1 VRSARKRSAKR
12 NKKRRI
18 DNNVNRK
25 RSKHVSTPSKLNA
38 KSMPASNA
46 RLTKR
51 RLRSAASLPLSML
64 KSSVKKRRS
73 MPRKMPSAQK
83 RLLLLKLRE

>member
-1 VRSARKRSAKR
+1 VKSVRKRSAKR
-12 NKKRRI
+12 NNKRRI
-18 DNNVNRK
+18 DKCANRK

-51 RLRSAASLPLSML
+51 RLRSAANLLLSVL
-64 KSSVKKRRS
+64 RSSVNKRRI
-73 MPRKMPSAQK
+73 MPKKMPSAQK
-83 RLLLLKLRE
+83 KLLQLKLRE